1 MAAGA
6 HTHSFQC
13 LLPSTLP
20 TSVEAD
26 DGHIRYSACV
36 VFDEPMKSNAE
47 FTETFTVVKPLD
59 LNTLPILRVSWSCHF
74 NCIFSGQHFHSFQE
88 PRVQVASSGFYPC
101 CLCCCCETDPLEFTV
116 TMPLGG
122 YTPGQTIN
130 LNIDTRND
138 SNQDV
143 DNYSAQLIKVS
154 ESELR

>member
-1 MAAGA
+1 M
-6 HTHSFQC
+6 
-13 LLPSTLP
+13 
-20 TSVEAD
+20 
-26 DGHIRYSACV
+26 
-36 VFDEPMKSNAE
+36 
-47 FTETFTVVKPLD
+47 
-59 LNTLPILRVSWSCHF
+59 
-74 NCIFSGQHFHSFQE
+74 
-88 PRVQVASSGFYPC
+88 QVASSGFYPC
-101 CLCCCCETDPLEFTV
+101 CFCCCCETDPLEFTV